1 MIKPIPSAFK
11 QYIHDAYFH
20 HVWMQSNENS
30 WMFTN
35 FEPHEFKE
43 IPSVQYKHTFELFIE
58 KSYGNFLYVI
68 FWKIFEIF
76 F

>member
-1 MIKPIPSAFK
+1 
-11 QYIHDAYFH
+11 
-20 HVWMQSNENS
+20 MQSNENS

-58 KSYGNFLYVI
+58 KSYGNFLYII

-76 F
+76 FETLKVLSDNIFYKNTGWNH